1 MNVLFELTALLEGLG
16 VPVETGVFSNV
27 APDEY
32 VVITPLTDD
41 YQLFADN
48 RPGYETQEARLSIF
62 SKGNYLELKSKVLR
76 SLLVADFTITARQY
90 IGHEDDT
97 GYHHYAIDIA
107 KIYPIEE

>member
-1 MNVLFELTALLEGLG
+1 MSILAELTDLLEGLG
-16 VPVETGVFSNV
+16 IPVETGLFSDV

-48 RPGYETQEARLSIF
+48 RPGFETQEARLSLYC
-62 SKGNYLELKSKVLR
+62 KGNYMAMKQSILTALLE
-76 SLLVADFTITARQY
+76 ADFTVIARQY

-97 GYHHYAIDIA
+97 KYHHYTVDTA
-107 KIYPIEE
+107 KVYSIKE